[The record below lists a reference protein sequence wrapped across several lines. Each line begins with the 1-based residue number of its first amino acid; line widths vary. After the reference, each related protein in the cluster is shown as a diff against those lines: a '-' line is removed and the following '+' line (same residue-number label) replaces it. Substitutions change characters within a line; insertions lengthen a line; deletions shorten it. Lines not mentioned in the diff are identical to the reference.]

1 VPPHPDQSVVIWTE
15 NRILPGGRHEQS
27 DREAARRRAIVAA
40 VRSGRSQHEV
50 AHEFGVS
57 QSTVHA
63 WVRRAQGQRLD
74 RVDWHDHPCTPH
86 TTTRTEATIEDLVL
100 TVRTELGQ
108 RSDLGF
114 HGAEAIHEALQDRK
128 VEPLPS
134 VRTINRILE
143 RRGAL
148 DGQRRIR
155 RPPPPPGWHL
165 PEVASKRRE
174 LDSFDVVEGLVI
186 KGGPQIEVLNGISLH
201 GGLPVSWPMEA
212 SVTAK
217 VVVASLIAHW
227 QACGLP
233 GYAQFDND
241 TTFQGP
247 HTHPDVVGRVSRLCL
262 SLGVVPVFVVPHEF
276 GFQSTIENSNGTW
289 QEKVWARFEHG
300 SLLDLQGRSRR
311 YVTALRRHR
320 TDRIESAPRRRA
332 FPKRWRLDLQS
343 RPRGRIIYLR
353 RTSAVGAV
361 EALGRS
367 FDVDPHWLNRLVRVE
382 VDLDGDKIRIY
393 RLRRREPQDQPLLRE
408 LHHHIRNRK
417 FLE

>member
-1 VPPHPDQSVVIWTE
+1 M
-15 NRILPGGRHEQS
+15 
-27 DREAARRRAIVAA
+27 
-40 VRSGRSQHEV
+40 
-50 AHEFGVS
+50 
-57 QSTVHA
+57 
-63 WVRRAQGQRLD
+63 
-74 RVDWHDHPCTPH
+74 DWHDRPCTPR

-108 RSDLGF
+108 CSDLGF
-114 HGAEAIHEALQDRK
+114 HGAEAIHEALTARK

-134 VRTINRILE
+134 VRTIHRILD

-155 RPPPPPGWHL
+155 RAAPPPGWHL
-165 PEVASKRRE
+165 PEVASKRWE

-186 KGGPQIEVLNGISLH
+186 KSGPQIEVLNGISLH
-201 GGLPVSWPMEA
+201 GGLPASFPMEA

-217 VVVASLIAHW
+217 VVVESLVEHW
-227 QACGLP
+227 RAFGRP

-241 TTFQGP
+241 TIFQGP

-276 GFQSTIENSNGTW
+276 GFQSAIENYNGTW
-289 QEKVWARFEHG
+289 QAKVWARFEHG
-300 SLLDLQGRSRR
+300 SLRDLQGHSQR

-320 TDRIESAPRRRA
+320 ADRIESAPQRRA
-332 FPKRWRLDLQS
+332 FPRPWRLDLQS
-343 RPRGRIIYLR
+343 RLRGRIMYLR
-353 RTSAVGAV
+353 RTSAAGTV
-361 EALGRS
+361 EVLGRS
-367 FDVDPHWLNRLVRVE
+367 FEVDPHWLNRLVRVE

-408 LHHHIRNRK
+408 LHHHIKNKK
-417 FLE
+417 FSE